1 MLRLLLLVLVVR
13 PALTEVFT
21 SIGHM
26 SELLDTEAD
35 LLLSLDSYI
44 AVQQRRLH
52 SLRAWAE
59 SIQEVRRSATLD
71 PEGFLGNP
79 VNAYRLLKRLGQQW
93 RALDDSAIMNPATEF
108 LANVS
113 AQRLRLPTEEDV
125 TGAAKALMRLQDT
138 YRLRTRDIADGN
150 LPGAKFHDALS
161 ARDCYDLGRV
171 AYTEGDYRHTQLWM
185 RQALRMVRG
194 TTWQKRRGAAGGGER
209 RGAEDG
215 EVEETPGGGS
225 AVEGVEWLTGS
236 AAVDEVDVLDH
247 LSFVAFQQGETE
259 EAYAL
264 TKQLL
269 ALDPSHERA
278 QGNLDYFS
286 RALSSK
292 RKGDD
297 ESQLLTTGIRSD
309 SSSSSSPSSKR
320 RRKDTMGGERLG
332 DDEEEEEEAVE
343 EEVGEEV
350 DDGRSASY
358 MKLCRGE
365 GIKMTSRRRA
375 RLSCRLWDGRR
386 NPRLLLRPLR
396 LEEEWDRPLIV
407 RYHGVVSDQEI
418 HLIKELAKPRLQ
430 RATVHDPQTGELTV
444 AHYRVSKSAWLR
456 SEHHPLV
463 QRLNERVADIT
474 GLNMDTA
481 EELQVANYGM
491 GGQYDPHFDFGRKEE
506 PDAFK
511 ELGTGNRMA
520 TFLIYMSDVPAGGAT
535 VFPDV
540 GAAIWPIKG
549 TAVFWFNLLAS
560 GEGDYST
567 RHAAC
572 PVLVGSKWVSNKWI
586 HERGQEFKRPCS
598 LNQTE

>member
-1 MLRLLLLVLVVR
+1 MFSSVISSNFTSSVISNSVSSSISSSSIRSSFISSSSSNSVSSSISSSSISSSFISCSELAIMLRLLLLVLVFR
-13 PALTEVFT
+13 PALMEVFT

-26 SELLDTEAD
+26 SELLDTESD
-35 LLLSLDSYI
+35 LLRALDSYI
-44 AVQQRRLH
+44 AEQHRRLH

-59 SIQEVRRSATLD
+59 SIQEVRRAATLD

-93 RALDDSAIMNPATEF
+93 RTLDDTAIMNPATEF
-108 LANVS
+108 LANIS

-138 YRLRTRDIADGN
+138 YRLSTRDIADGN
-150 LPGAKFHDALS
+150 LPGAMYRDALS

-185 RQALRMVRG
+185 RQALRMMHG
-194 TTWQKRRGAAGGGER
+194 GGGGGER
-209 RGAEDG
+209 RGAEG
-215 EVEETPGGGS
+215 GQAEETPGGGGS
-225 AVEGVEWLTGS
+225 AVEGVEWLTG
-236 AAVDEVDVLDH
+236 ATVVDEVDVLDH
-247 LSFVAFQQGETE
+247 LSFVAFQQGKTE

-269 ALDPSHERA
+269 KLDPSHERA

-286 RALSSK
+286 RALSAK

-297 ESQLLTTGIRSD
+297 ESHLLTTGIRSD
-309 SSSSSSPSSKR
+309 SSSSSSSSSKR
-320 RRKDTMGGERLG
+320 RRKDTMGGGATRGGGGGGGGE
-332 DDEEEEEEAVE
+332 VE
-343 EEVGEEV
+343 EEVEEVV
-350 DDGRSASY
+350 DDGKSASY

-375 RLSCRLWDGRR
+375 RLSCRLWDGRG
-386 NPRLLLRPLR
+386 NPRLLLASAASGGGV
-396 LEEEWDRPLIV
+396 DRPLIV
-407 RYHGVVSDQEI
+407 RYHGVVTDHEI

-456 SEHHPLV
+456 TEHHPLV

-481 EELQVANYGM
+481 EELQ
-491 GGQYDPHFDFGRKEE
+491 KEE

-520 TFLIYMSDVPAGGAT
+520 TFLIYVRDA
-535 VFPDV
+535 
-540 GAAIWPIKG
+540 
-549 TAVFWFNLLAS
+549 
-560 GEGDYST
+560 
-567 RHAAC
+567 
-572 PVLVGSKWVSNKWI
+572 
-586 HERGQEFKRPCS
+586 
-598 LNQTE
+598 